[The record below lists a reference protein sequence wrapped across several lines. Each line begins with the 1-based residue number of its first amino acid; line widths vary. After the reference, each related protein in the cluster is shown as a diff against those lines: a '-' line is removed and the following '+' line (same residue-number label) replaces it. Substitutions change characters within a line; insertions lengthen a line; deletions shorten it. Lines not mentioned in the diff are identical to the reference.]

1 MVELH
6 LVALLLA
13 FIVLAVQGYYFGFIR
28 PPEIFAWFQQTTF
41 VVMTFMLIP
50 AMLLVLWSQA
60 GAVDRLAATGI
71 TPHPDIR
78 SSIGAATGH
87 GLGPTWVFR
96 MNDDFLDVKAFYETP
111 GNRASWDLVADSAS
125 MVLLKRGETRMAITL
140 SQSGRTP
147 TLIYSIME

>member
-1 MVELH
+1 MEAH
-6 LVALLLA
+6 LVVLLLA

-28 PPEIFAWFQQTTF
+28 PPEIFAWLQQTTF

-50 AMLLVLWSQA
+50 VMLMVLWSQA
-60 GAVDRLAATGI
+60 GAVDRLAANGI

-96 MNDDFLDVKAFYETP
+96 LHAEFEDVKAFYEVP
-111 GNRASWDLVADSAS
+111 ENRADWELVADSAN
-125 MVLLKRGETRMAITL
+125 MVLLSSDEQRMAITV
-140 SQSGRTP
+140 SQSGRSP
-147 TLIYSIME
+147 ALIYTIME